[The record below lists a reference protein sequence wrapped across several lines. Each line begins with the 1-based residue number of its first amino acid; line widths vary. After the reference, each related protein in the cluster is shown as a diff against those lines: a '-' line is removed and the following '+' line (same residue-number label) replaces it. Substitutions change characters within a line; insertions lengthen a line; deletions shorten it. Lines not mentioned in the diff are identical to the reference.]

1 MTLHFTLL
9 KAVIVQR
16 SVFTLQS
23 LPHLENILIIQ
34 VSYALDMETAYLNL
48 R

>member
-9 KAVIVQR
+9 KAVIVQIN
-16 SVFTLQS
+16 VFTLQS
-23 LPHLENILIIQ
+23 LPRLENILITE
-34 VSYALDMETAYLNL
+34 VSFALGMHIAYLNL